1 MRQAFLLAGVYAAT
15 EIEEAFEV
23 LCGEQQFEL
32 TEATSDW
39 TITKL
44 T

>member
-1 MRQAFLLAGVYAAT
+1 MRQAFLLAGVYAAA